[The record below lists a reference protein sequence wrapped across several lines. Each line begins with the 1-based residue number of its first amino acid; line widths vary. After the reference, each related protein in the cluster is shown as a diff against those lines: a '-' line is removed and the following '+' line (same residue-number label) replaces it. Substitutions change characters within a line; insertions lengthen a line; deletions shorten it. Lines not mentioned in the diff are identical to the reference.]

1 MKNKPWFWPKS
12 RHFVDSA
19 IMKPKIAVV
28 RHLDIPHNI
37 VVMAVCISKDAAIKI
52 ARALNNYEENRRQ
65 LRAIAAVVG
74 QLEEIDLLCD
84 TERSR
89 ELDSLLKSAPPLRN
103 CDVGTEMEQHERF
116 EAFCHKTLCSECP
129 AYGKPFCGVAWTNAP
144 FAPDKKGKEVDHG

>member
-28 RHLDIPHNI
+28 RHLDVPHNI
-37 VVMAVCISKDAAIKI
+37 VIMAVCISKDAAIKI

-74 QLEEIDLLCD
+74 QLEEIDLVCD

-89 ELDSLLKSAPPLRN
+89 KLDSLLKSAPPTRN
-103 CDVGTEMEQHERF
+103 CDLGRIEAEDKFARERGRPWNTEEDEL
-116 EAFCHKTLCSECP
+116 AAWL
-129 AYGKPFCGVAWTNAP
+129 YKPSAE
-144 FAPDKKGKEVDHG
+144 GKEASNG